1 MGNKPVI
8 PESGIV
14 PVIDIQSMIF
24 TIRGIQ
30 VMVDHDLA
38 TVYGVESK
46 RLNEQVKRNI
56 ARFPE
61 SFRFQLNQDEYD
73 SLRSQTVSSNADA
86 LRSQIAT

>member
-8 PESGIV
+8 PKSGIV

-24 TIRGIQ
+24 TIRGVQ

-61 SFRFQLNQDEYD
+61 SFRFQLTQDEYD
-73 SLRSQTVSSNADA
+73 SLRSQTG
-86 LRSQIAT
+86 